1 MTPLTSWISV
11 MQSSSTRRPQLSSRL
26 VLAFFLVAT
35 VLTAVLY
42 TKVFAALFPLTGL
55 KDVDLVGA
63 DVRNSPLTLSTLF
76 ALIFTVVTLVYALRA
91 TAAYEF
97 VKQVAEE
104 LVKVTWPTL
113 DESKSNTFNTI
124 VVTLIIGV
132 ILFSFDS
139 VFGALTNLLLTSPT

>member
-1 MTPLTSWISV
+1 
-11 MQSSSTRRPQLSSRL
+11 

-42 TKVFAALFPLTGL
+42 SKLFAALFPLAGL
-55 KDVDLVGA
+55 KNVDLVGT

-76 ALIFTVVTLVYALRA
+76 ALIFTVVTLIYSLRA

-113 DESKSNTFNTI
+113 DEAKSNTFNTI

-139 VFGALTNLLLTSPT
+139 FFGALTNLLLTSPT